1 MSNTTYIAHEV
12 RVVFNNTNVVTS
24 GTGTANPSGAPEL
37 ILGFSGVRVAQYL
50 VFCLVFYR

>member
-12 RVVFNNTNVVTS
+12 RVVFSNTNVVTS